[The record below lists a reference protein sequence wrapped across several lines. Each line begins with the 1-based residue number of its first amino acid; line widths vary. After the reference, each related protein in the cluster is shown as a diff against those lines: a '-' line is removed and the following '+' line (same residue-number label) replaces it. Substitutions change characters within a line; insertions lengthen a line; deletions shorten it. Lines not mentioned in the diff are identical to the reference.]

1 MLSGARGIR
10 PARRAGLADGV
21 AESIRQA
28 IFDGALELGQRLSE
42 ADLAQQLGVS
52 RGPVREALVQLKQE
66 GIVTI
71 TQHRGASVVTFSAE
85 DVSELASLRM
95 ALELFAVELAV
106 ARASDADLDDL
117 AEIAKSLTEA
127 AAAGNEYKL
136 VQLDVRFH
144 DGLYRAAHHDRLWKA
159 WATIRSQVLLFL
171 LSRRAA
177 NDDYRTVA
185 AVEHQQI
192 LDILR
197 TRDADEARHVIQEH
211 LRGSYDRLIR
221 AFPDKNYPD
230 PPAGGTDAAR
240 REDPGRHPV
249 PPSEQP

>member
-1 MLSGARGIR
+1 MLRGARGIR

-66 GIVTI
+66 GIVNI

-85 DVSELASLRM
+85 DVSELASMRM

-106 ARASDADLDDL
+106 ARASDADFDEL

-127 AAAGNEYKL
+127 AAAGNEFKL
-136 VQLDVRFH
+136 VQLDVQFH

-159 WATIRSQVLLFL
+159 WATIRSQVMLFL

-177 NDDYRTVA
+177 NDDYRTLV
-185 AVEHQQI
+185 AVEHREI
-192 LDILR
+192 LDVLR
-197 TRDADEARHVIQEH
+197 TRDADEARHVIREH
-211 LRGSYDRLIR
+211 LKGSYDRLIR
-221 AFPDKNYPD
+221 VFPVSNPPD
-230 PPAGGTDAAR
+230 LPTGGTDTAL
-240 REDPGRHPV
+240 REDPGSHLA